1 MTGAMLRGK
10 TADAGLNI
18 GAQLCDTRKK
28 RATAS
33 RFLFSEYKLHI
44 AAYRQNHLSGP
55 NRKTA
60 FGLCCTDV
68 ANKAR

>member
-18 GAQLCDTRKK
+18 GARLCDTRKK

-44 AAYRQNHLSGP
+44 AGYRTRVPGFRMEWDFRP
-55 NRKTA
+55 
-60 FGLCCTDV
+60 
-68 ANKAR
+68 